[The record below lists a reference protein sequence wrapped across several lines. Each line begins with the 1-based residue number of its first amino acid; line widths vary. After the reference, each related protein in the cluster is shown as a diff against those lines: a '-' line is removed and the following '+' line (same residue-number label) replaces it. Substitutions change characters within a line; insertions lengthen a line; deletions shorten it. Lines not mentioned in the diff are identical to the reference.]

1 MTNIHSFPPI
11 SKEDS
16 HVLLLGSMPGKE
28 SLVKNE
34 YYAHSRNSFW
44 RIMESVLGISIEKSY
59 LEKTTALLNR
69 GIALWD
75 VLKTCTRDSSLDSDI
90 IESSII
96 CNNFEDFYISHP
108 RISKVFFNGKKA
120 EDMYM
125 KYVWPKLSDDYKKI
139 DRFRLPS
146 TSPANASKTLGEKAS
161 IWKSIERT
169 KGVKF

>member
-1 MTNIHSFPPI
+1 
-11 SKEDS
+11 
-16 HVLLLGSMPGKE
+16 MPGKE

-44 RIMESVLGISIEKSY
+44 RIMELVLGIPVGLSY
-59 LEKTTALLNR
+59 LERTTALLNQ

-96 CNNFEDFYISHP
+96 CNNFEYFYKSNP
-108 RISKVFFNGKKA
+108 RKFKVFFNGKKA
-120 EDMYM
+120 ENSYM
-125 KYVWPKLSDDYKKI
+125 KNVWPKLSDDNKKI
-139 DRFRLPS
+139 YHFGLPS
-146 TSPANASKTLGEKAS
+146 TSPTNAHKTFDEKLSA
-161 IWKSIERT
+161 WKTINIT